1 MKVEG
6 SGGGHRGR
14 ERFRVG
20 EDRENVKVGG
30 RRKGNERRKVTATSN
45 SWLTFDKMRFNST
58 IICKR
63 STNEMNKKNSLFTL
77 YNKQVYAVL
86 KI

>member
-14 ERFRVG
+14 ESFRVG

-30 RRKGNERRKVTATSN
+30 RRKGNERRKVTLTSN
-45 SWLTFDKMRFNST
+45 SWLTFDKMRLNST
-58 IICKR
+58 VICKY
-63 STNEMNKKNSLFTL
+63 STNKMNKKNSLFTL
-77 YNKQVYAVL
+77 YNIQVYAV
-86 KI
+86 